1 MLNKVFLVIFVF
13 SLFACGSKMAY
24 ENFDEQ
30 KNQEKIDIPIE
41 VKVTEKTFPEDW
53 KSEEINSHGED
64 LASDEVSRSLK
75 IIKKALKKY
84 PEEVLKQNLVKIY
97 VLKRIEF
104 FGVGYGGTN
113 SNDIVYVTNNG
124 ISEGYTDEYL
134 EKTFHHEFSSILLRN
149 YPDLFPEK
157 KWKAINTAD
166 YKDESGGV
174 EAIRSNAAGTDFSDE
189 LMKQGFLYQY
199 AMTDLENDLNSF
211 AENIFCQK
219 EDYKSFVLKYLK
231 IKQKQDLIIE
241 FYQKI
246 NENFSKEFFEGIVKK

>member
-1 MLNKVFLVIFVF
+1 MVNYITILCLATLFL
-13 SLFACGSKMAY
+13 SCGSKLDY
-24 ENFDEQ
+24 DNFQSQEEQ
-30 KNQEKIDIPIE
+30 DKIEIPIE

-53 KSEEINSHGED
+53 KSEEIKAKGED
-64 LASDEVSRSLK
+64 LADSEVSRSLK

-149 YPDLFPEK
+149 YPDLFPEE
-157 KWKAINTAD
+157 KWKAINSAD
-166 YKDESGGV
+166 YQYKSGGV

-199 AMTDLENDLNSF
+199 AMTDIENDVNSF

-219 EDYKSFVLKYLK
+219 EDYKSFVLKYPK

-241 FYQKI
+241 FYQKV
-246 NENFSKEFFEGIVKK
+246 NENFSKEFFEGNGK